1 MKNAQSEGEGEE
13 EEEEDEDEGG
23 VGKTSENDHAGRGG
37 VGTNI
42 LAQAACRWQC
52 HPGSGR
58 RDPALECQRGR
69 EESSIRP
76 PRGANHGIRSVSV
89 HGQGPTGGG
98 ASAVASGSEP
108 G

>member
-13 EEEEDEDEGG
+13 EEEEDEGA
-23 VGKTSENDHAGRGG
+23 VGKTSENDHVGRGG

-69 EESSIRP
+69 EESSIHDG
-76 PRGANHGIRSVSV
+76 RGARCPREVS
-89 HGQGPTGGG
+89 
-98 ASAVASGSEP
+98 
-108 G
+108 

>member
-69 EESSIRP
+69 EESSI
-76 PRGANHGIRSVSV
+76 HD
-89 HGQGPTGGG
+89 GGWTSG
-98 ASAVASGSEP
+98 TLLVPQRLREHLNVAGVASV
-108 G
+108 